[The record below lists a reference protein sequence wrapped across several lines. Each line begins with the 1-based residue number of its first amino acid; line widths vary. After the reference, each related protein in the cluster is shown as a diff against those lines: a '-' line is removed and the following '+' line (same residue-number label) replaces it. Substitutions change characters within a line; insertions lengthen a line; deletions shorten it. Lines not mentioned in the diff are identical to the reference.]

1 MYIHVLSSPLTCR
14 TMFYQC
20 CCLTTDFV
28 ATVAPQEASDSNWTL
43 MLLVAVLVAIVLVV
57 VFVVGA
63 VLVRCVARVCRS
75 GEGGVGWLWTWCV
88 MHMLVIRS
96 GIKCCIARRVSSAR
110 SPRHKQEKR

>member
-1 MYIHVLSSPLTCR
+1 MLYR
-14 TMFYQC
+14 C

-63 VLVRCVARVCRS
+63 VLVRCVVNRCLHEG
-75 GEGGVGWLWTWCV
+75 GEGV
-88 MHMLVIRS
+88 
-96 GIKCCIARRVSSAR
+96 
-110 SPRHKQEKR
+110 